1 MEEEEKLSKTDSRL
15 VTELTAL
22 IDLGEKF
29 FQYYSIE
36 MTDPIPEKYK
46 YLGDLSPDEWDER
59 DKKLN
64 EEYCQLIEEVLDSRA
79 ELRKL
84 GKLTTVYQKFYT
96 KAHRVVAALAP
107 ERLDDFVSQYR
118 RARGDLNS
126 LVDYTIYDG
135 LMGIGN
141 KHRNY
146 GPKSAVQKIRNQLDI
161 LISVRDSLG
170 SVLFEIHQTL
180 RMDLFDSEISA
191 AKHLLDR
198 GHVRAA
204 GAVAGVVLE
213 EHLKSV
219 AQRHGFRTR
228 KKAPGISD
236 YNEFL
241 KSQSVV
247 DIVTWRRIQ
256 GLADIRN
263 LCDHAKDRAPTEED
277 ADDLILGTER
287 MLKSVL

>member
-1 MEEEEKLSKTDSRL
+1 MSDKESKLVK
-15 VTELTAL
+15 ELTAL
-22 IDLGEKF
+22 IELGEEF
-29 FQYYSIE
+29 LQYYLIE
-36 MTDPIPEKYK
+36 RVDTIPDKYK
-46 YLGDLSPDEWDER
+46 YLDDLPPEEWDEE
-59 DKKLN
+59 DKRLN
-64 EEYCQLIEEVLDSRA
+64 EEYDQLVGNLLDA
-79 ELRKL
+79 QAKLRKL

-96 KAHRVVAALAP
+96 KAQRVVATLAP
-107 ERLDDFVSQYR
+107 ERLEDFVSQYR
-118 RARGDLNS
+118 RSRGDLKS

-135 LMGIGN
+135 LMEIG
-141 KHRNY
+141 HRNKIY
-146 GPKSAVQKIRNQLDI
+146 GPHSAVRKIRNQLDI

-180 RMDLFDSEISA
+180 RMDLFDSELA
-191 AKHLLDR
+191 ASKHLLDR
-198 GHVRAA
+198 GHIRAS

-219 AQRHGFRTR
+219 AQRNGFKTR
-228 KKAPGISD
+228 KKAATIAD

-241 KSQSVV
+241 KAQAIV

-263 LCDHAKDRAPTEED
+263 LCDHAKDRAPTHED